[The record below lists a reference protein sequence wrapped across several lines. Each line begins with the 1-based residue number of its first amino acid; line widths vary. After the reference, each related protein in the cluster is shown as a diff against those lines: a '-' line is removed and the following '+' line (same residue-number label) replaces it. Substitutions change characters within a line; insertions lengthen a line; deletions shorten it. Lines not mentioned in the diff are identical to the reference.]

1 MVDDQAVQE
10 VKDNDEIGLKGFDLN
25 LFGEDDEGVARKV
38 LSEYPYL
45 LMLMKVWTGN
55 CKNLLEMM
63 NITVDEYNV

>member
-45 LMLMKVWTGN
+45 LMLMKVWTWDW
-55 CKNLLEMM
+55 KNLLEIM
-63 NITVDEYNV
+63 NIKVDEENV